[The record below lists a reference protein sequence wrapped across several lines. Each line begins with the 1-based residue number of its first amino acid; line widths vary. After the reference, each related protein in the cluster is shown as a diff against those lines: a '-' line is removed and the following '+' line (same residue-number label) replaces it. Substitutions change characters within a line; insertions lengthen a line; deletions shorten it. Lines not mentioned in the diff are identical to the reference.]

1 MLFCLCCSGANV
13 FFFALALLLLFIFIV
28 WCVLCAE
35 QQTFVDS
42 SWAVQQHV
50 PSAAAPSRGR
60 MPVSMHAH
68 SLQLSCG
75 NQSAQLFEP
84 ITFCVCRR
92 LLRWCCVVCCCRGSC
107 DLKRSQHDPGEI
119 LFGKRMKI
127 NKVPMPLPAQQT
139 HRRNLHASCV
149 LRRWCLTLT
158 EVALASCACLLCQRT
173 CRTFSPRV

>member
-42 SWAVQQHV
+42 SWA
-50 PSAAAPSRGR
+50 AASGAASSRGC
-60 MPVSMHAH
+60 MPVSMHAR
-68 SLQLSCG
+68 SLELSCMQSCMHSCN
-75 NQSAQLFEP
+75 NQSAQLYQP
-84 ITFCVCRR
+84 LTFCVHRR

-107 DLKRSQHDPGEI
+107 DLKRSKHDPGEI

-127 NKVPMPLPAQQT
+127 NKVR
-139 HRRNLHASCV
+139 H
-149 LRRWCLTLT
+149 T
-158 EVALASCACLLCQRT
+158 E
-173 CRTFSPRV
+173 